1 MACPISNA
9 ETRLADAAVH
19 WKQAHG
25 AYFDP
30 ANFRLNIQASIQ
42 AFRSVTFLLQKAKDS
57 IPGFDPW
64 YAQKRSIMRQDKR
77 MKWLV
82 EARNKIEKHGDLD
95 THSLFEVEY
104 SDSWLSPAKRIFN
117 IPPSSRP
124 EDMATVIASMYPK
137 SKCTEGAILKLTRKW
152 VDSEF
157 PDEEILAVLI
167 YVYSRLINL
176 LLEAHGLFPQT
187 DIASCEFHSLHSRS
201 AAELPEFMIG
211 LQFPATSWFS
221 LKEGKLRAF
230 EEKLEKITLAD
241 AKNTVQNH
249 YDGFRDTEIDLAPG
263 SSFVRTCTALFNRGK
278 HMLQTDGYHSMIAI
292 IYTERGIHLARFRPA
307 DRADKH
313 IMVRELASKCERLQA
328 IACVI
333 INEAWVAPP
342 SSQHGPY
349 AVNHPDR
356 QEALSLVGFHRD
368 EGFESRIVIFER
380 QDGRIQFRD
389 DELTPI
395 PSPDLLTPVSD
406 AIKSVWRE
414 R

>member
-9 ETRLADAAVH
+9 EIRLADAAAH
-19 WKQAHG
+19 WKRAHD

-30 ANFRLNIQASIQ
+30 AGFRLNIQASIQ
-42 AFRSVTFLLQKAKDS
+42 AFRSVTFLLQNAKGS
-57 IPGFDPW
+57 IPGFESW
-64 YAQKRSIMRQDKR
+64 YAQKQSIMRQDKR

-124 EDMATVIASMYPK
+124 EDTVTVIAAMYPE

-152 VDSEF
+152 VDSEL
-157 PDEEILAVLI
+157 PNEEILTVLI
-167 YVYSRLINL
+167 YIYSRLVNL
-176 LLEAHGLFPQT
+176 LLEAHGLTTQP
-187 DIASCEFHSLHSRS
+187 DIEPCEFYSLHSRS
-201 AAELPEFMIG
+201 AAELPGFMMG
-211 LQFPATSWFS
+211 LQFPAISWFS
-221 LKEGKLRAF
+221 LNEGKLRAF
-230 EEKLEKITLAD
+230 EEKLEEITLAD
-241 AKNTVQNH
+241 AKNTVENH
-249 YDGFRDTEIDLAPG
+249 YGGFKDAEIDLAPI
-263 SSFVRTCTALFNRGK
+263 SSFARTCTDLFNRGK
-278 HMLQTDGYHSMIAI
+278 HMLQTDGFHSMIAI
-292 IYTERGIHLARFRPA
+292 IYTERGIHLAQFRPS

-342 SSQHGPY
+342 SNQHGPY

-368 EGFESRIVIFER
+368 EGFESRLNVFER
-380 QDGRIQFRD
+380 KDGHIQFRV
-389 DELTPI
+389 DEWVPI
-395 PSPDLLTPVSD
+395 PSTDLLTPVSD